1 MRQGEL
7 PRSEPAEDGNRDQRC
22 KADHRGPTERQFA
35 KSRPAEFSTIGLPLK
50 SVKAFHDEVR
60 SARQTTGPRKSSIA
74 KLFHCLNYPAG
85 LELHGLSRASP
96 RISSRGSAPHWHA
109 AKLALTA
116 PAAATPRCLLCC
128 AKVSVVLPQPRRERE
143 IPPPY
148 DQFRLRRSVGA
159 L

>member
-60 SARQTTGPRKSSIA
+60 SARQTTGPRKPSIA

-96 RISSRGSAPHWHA
+96 RISSRGSAPHYHLVRSRSNPA
-109 AKLALTA
+109 GANLARVVFVRIFVALT
-116 PAAATPRCLLCC
+116 
-128 AKVSVVLPQPRRERE
+128 VSGRTGYRDRRR
-143 IPPPY
+143 P
-148 DQFRLRRSVGA
+148 RLRARWPLLFPSD
-159 L
+159 